1 LTYLLCYNEV
11 YSLCIYS
18 IDASGEPES
27 NGPRLGRLINH
38 GNIKSARNAK
48 MKILTT
54 NDNQPTRSLFA
65 TRQIVPGE
73 QILYDYGI
81 KVPWDIEVC
90 PSDVIV

>member
-1 LTYLLCYNEV
+1 
-11 YSLCIYS
+11 
-18 IDASGEPES
+18 
-27 NGPRLGRLINH
+27 
-38 GNIKSARNAK
+38 

-54 NDNQPTRSLFA
+54 NDNQPMMSLFA

-81 KVPWDIEVC
+81 KVTWDIEVC